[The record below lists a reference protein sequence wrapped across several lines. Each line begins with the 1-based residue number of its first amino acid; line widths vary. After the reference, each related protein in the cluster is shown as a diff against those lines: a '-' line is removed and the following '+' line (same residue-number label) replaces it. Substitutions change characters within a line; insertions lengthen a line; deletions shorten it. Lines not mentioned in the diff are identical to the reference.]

1 MLSRYAA
8 PMIDHALR
16 FAELHQ
22 DFLILPNAWDVGSAR
37 LAAAAGAQAIA
48 TTSAGVA
55 WSLGYPDGDAL
66 PVPLYREVVRAIAAA
81 VPLPVSADIESG
93 YADDIG
99 LVGEHVRDMID
110 AGAVGINIE
119 DGGGPPA
126 LLAAKIGAARAAGE
140 ALGVGLFVNAR
151 CDVWLRGLAPEDP
164 MTEFLARAHVYTDA
178 GADGI
183 FAPGL
188 TDHDAIPIAVAGCHG
203 LPLNLLAR
211 PGLAPAAELRR
222 LGVRRLSAGSGIT
235 QSVYGLARRLN
246 AAFLA
251 GDAEPLWD
259 GAMAYPEINA
269 LMAG

>member
-1 MLSRYAA
+1 
-8 PMIDHALR
+8 MIEHAQR
-16 FAELHQ
+16 FAELHR
-22 DFLILPNAWDVGSAR
+22 DFLVLPNAWDVGSAR
-37 LAAAAGAQAIA
+37 LAAAVGAAAIA

-55 WSLGYPDGDAL
+55 WSLGFPDGDAL
-66 PVPLYREVVRAIAAA
+66 PMPLYREVVRAIAAA
-81 VPLPVSADIESG
+81 VPLPVSADIEGG
-93 YADDIG
+93 YSDDIG

-119 DGGGPPA
+119 DGAGSPA

-140 ALGVGLFVNAR
+140 ALGVKLFVNAR

-164 MTEFLARAHVYTDA
+164 MAEFLARAHAYADA

-188 TDHDAIPIAVAGCHG
+188 VDHDAIPIAVAGCHG

-235 QSVYGLARRLN
+235 QAVYGLARRLN

-251 GDAEPLWD
+251 GDADPLWD
-259 GAMAYPEINA
+259 GAMPYPEINA